1 MPQSL
6 SNVLIHIVFSTKNRD
21 RLIAPEIEQELYSY
35 LATICKSRDCPA
47 LKIGGAEDH
56 VHLLSRLSRTITIS
70 KLIEQVKKG
79 SSKWIK
85 TKGTKFS
92 KFFWQNGYGA
102 FSIGASQIPA
112 LRQYI
117 ENQKTHHQHQS
128 FMDEY
133 RALLEKYQI
142 EYNERYVW
150 D

>member
-35 LATICKSRDCPA
+35 LATICKSHDCPA

-85 TKGTKFS
+85 TKGTKFA

-117 ENQKTHHQHQS
+117 ENQKTHHQRQS

-133 RALLEKYQI
+133 RALLKKYQI
-142 EYNERYVW
+142 EYDERYVW

>member
-35 LATICKSRDCPA
+35 LATTCKSHACPA

-70 KLIEQVKKG
+70 KLVEQAKKG

-85 TKGTKFS
+85 TKGTKFL

-133 RALLEKYQI
+133 RALLKKYQI
-142 EYNERYVW
+142 EYDERYVW